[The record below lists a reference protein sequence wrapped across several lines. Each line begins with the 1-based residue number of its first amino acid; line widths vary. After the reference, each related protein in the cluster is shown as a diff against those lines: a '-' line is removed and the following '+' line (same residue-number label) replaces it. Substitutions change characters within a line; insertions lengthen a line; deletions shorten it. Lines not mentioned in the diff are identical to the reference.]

1 MMARKVQI
9 SRIEHRGDA
18 DEALQHGRLK
28 IVDEYFCW
36 NAIERAER
44 VFVAGKEV
52 LHRLRDGELDE
63 HLAAES
69 QHHDKERKSTS
80 RIADADASVGAPVDL
95 CALAASEVQLQI
107 DWALRRAN
115 VPDVIAQDAD
125 TAAIAFLA

>member
-1 MMARKVQI
+1 MVARKVQI
-9 SRIEHRGDA
+9 ARIEHRCDA

-28 IVDEYFCW
+28 IVDQNFCR

-44 VFVAGKEV
+44 VFVAGEEV

-69 QHHDKERKSTS
+69 QHHDEERKPTP
-80 RIADADASVGAPVDL
+80 RIADGDASVDAPIDL
-95 CALAASEVQLQI
+95 GALAASEVQLQI

-115 VPDVIAQDAD
+115 AVDVVAHDAD
-125 TAAIAFLA
+125 AAPITFLT